1 MKLRMLSIAAAL
13 VCCISCV
20 EKNPTLGMDTIP
32 VDQLFDIY
40 TIEIPL
46 EKIEL
51 KMADSLSGFSST
63 RATMGSVRDS
73 EYGLS
78 KKGCAITLV
87 PVFDKEEGIDFGK
100 DPVFKGFHFS
110 IAKDTIS
117 SIDPRYDRIL
127 QTVNVYELEAPI
139 KPSKDFDIN
148 KAVKHGTKRITKTTP
163 VYNGGD
169 SLSFE
174 FSAEFGKRFLG
185 LTKEELSDFS
195 KYSEKFPGIY
205 IETEDPIGE
214 GGRFNLFKLQLDYDS
229 EYQYING
236 NYADLKFNAEYDGV
250 RKDTLIHFYYS
261 PTDFYDLDSLLTNS
275 STGKFPQY
283 CLNVASHETR
293 PKAGVAGDIIPIEG
307 GGGLKPVV
315 SASYLREIVS
325 EAILSKGGNPRS
337 TVINKASLVFPFEF
351 PDDYKEVDN
360 LWPDILSPTC
370 RVIADTTT
378 SFMGLTDSS
387 SSDENQGDI
396 NRSVWQYAPDITYH
410 MQELIK
416 IDEAKGGDK
425 VERLKNG
432 SYDIWLLIM
441 ANETVTSTTNSNSEM
456 SDYYKYL
463 AYQSYYNS
471 MYGGGYGGYGYGGYG
486 GYGSYYSNYYSYMMM
501 AQYASGSST
510 STSVQA
516 MLDKDRFYKANLNG
530 PLHSGK
536 KPTLKLTFSVPKQAK

>member
-1 MKLRMLSIAAAL
+1 M
-13 VCCISCV
+13 
-20 EKNPTLGMDTIP
+20 
-32 VDQLFDIY
+32 
-40 TIEIPL
+40 
-46 EKIEL
+46 
-51 KMADSLSGFSST
+51 
-63 RATMGSVRDS
+63 
-73 EYGLS
+73 
-78 KKGCAITLV
+78 
-87 PVFDKEEGIDFGK
+87 
-100 DPVFKGFHFS
+100 
-110 IAKDTIS
+110 
-117 SIDPRYDRIL
+117 
-127 QTVNVYELEAPI
+127 
-139 KPSKDFDIN
+139 
-148 KAVKHGTKRITKTTP
+148 
-163 VYNGGD
+163 
-169 SLSFE
+169 
-174 FSAEFGKRFLG
+174 
-185 LTKEELSDFS
+185 
-195 KYSEKFPGIY
+195 
-205 IETEDPIGE
+205 
-214 GGRFNLFKLQLDYDS
+214 
-229 EYQYING
+229 
-236 NYADLKFNAEYDGV
+236 
-250 RKDTLIHFYYS
+250 
-261 PTDFYDLDSLLTNS
+261 
-275 STGKFPQY
+275 
-283 CLNVASHETR
+283 
-293 PKAGVAGDIIPIEG
+293 
-307 GGGLKPVV
+307 
-315 SASYLREIVS
+315 
-325 EAILSKGGNPRS
+325 
-337 TVINKASLVFPFEF
+337 INKASLVFPFEF

-416 IDEAKGGDK
+416 IDEAKGGEK

-441 ANETVTSTTNSNSEM
+441 ANETVTNTTNNNSEM